1 MSGAETGSEA
11 QDDPPADAE
20 GGYRPPDKESPDQ
33 LALRAKPRPVTR
45 LNRTTLAAVVGGLV
59 IVVFF
64 AALWGLRRSPTQVGS
79 PSDQTHNV
87 DHISIAEGLNALPS
101 NYASNAQPDKKQ
113 IPRLGAPIGELG
125 RSVLKEE
132 QAAGLQPL
140 AERPTFAPNPE
151 EDALRTKRL
160 KDEQADEEAVKSAV
174 FVPLKQHSTQQTDH
188 SASSP
193 DNSPGGVGLS
203 QLDQVPSIRPSSAPT
218 AQEHK
223 DAFLNV
229 GDKGDSQIYGTGT
242 LQTPRSTA
250 QIMAGTIIAAALMTG
265 IDSDLP
271 GEIEAQVTSPVYDT
285 VSGQLLLIP
294 QGTRLIGQ
302 YDSQVTYGQSRV
314 LLVWTR
320 LIMPD
325 GSSIL
330 LDRLPGVDPMGQA
343 GLSDRV
349 DWHSGRLVAGAALS
363 TLLGVAAGLAEP
375 NQVAANGSGVL
386 VIASKQGLQDSLNQV
401 GQETTR
407 RNLDV
412 QATLQIRPGFPVRV
426 MVNKDL
432 ILRPYGSQ
440 QERPKASQYQT
451 SNWEEQTK

>member
-1 MSGAETGSEA
+1 M
-11 QDDPPADAE
+11 
-20 GGYRPPDKESPDQ
+20 
-33 LALRAKPRPVTR
+33 
-45 LNRTTLAAVVGGLV
+45 GGLL
-59 IVVFF
+59 IVVFL
-64 AALWGLRRSPTQVGS
+64 AALWGLRKPPPQAASPA
-79 PSDQTHNV
+79 DQTHDV
-87 DHISIAEGLNALPS
+87 DHVSIAEGLNALPS
-101 NYASNAQPDKKQ
+101 NYASITQPDKKQ

-125 RSVLKEE
+125 RSVLQEE

-174 FVPLKQHSTQQTDH
+174 FVPLKQHSMQQADH
-188 SASSP
+188 SASAPENGS
-193 DNSPGGVGLS
+193 GGAGLA
-203 QLDQVPSIRPSSAPT
+203 QTDQVPSVRSASAPT

-229 GDKGDSQIYGTGT
+229 GDKGESQIYGTGT

-250 QIMAGTIIAAALMTG
+250 QIMAGTIIPAALMTG

-294 QGTRLIGQ
+294 QGARLIGQ

-325 GSSIL
+325 GSSIV
-330 LDRLPGVDPMGQA
+330 LDRLPGVDPMGRA
-343 GLSDRV
+343 GLSDSV

-375 NQVAANGSGVL
+375 NQVAANGSSVV

-412 QATLQIRPGFPVRV
+412 QPTLGIRPGFPVQV

-432 ILRPYGSQ
+432 ILRPYGIQ
-440 QERPKASQYQT
+440 QARPTASQYKT
-451 SNWEEQTK
+451 SNSEGQTE